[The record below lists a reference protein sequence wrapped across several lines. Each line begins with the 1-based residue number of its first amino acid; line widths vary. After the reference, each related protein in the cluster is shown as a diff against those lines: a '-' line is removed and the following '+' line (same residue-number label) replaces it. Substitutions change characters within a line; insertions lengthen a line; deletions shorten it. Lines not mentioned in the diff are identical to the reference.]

1 MNIKKALVIVACT
14 LPAVSAR
21 ANAEFTATHG
31 MVVVT
36 TGTPAAQAGIEVLKR
51 GGTAMDAALTAAMLQ
66 PCLAAGSYVS
76 YAGILNIVYFDAASA
91 RVYNLSAGF
100 NTVKGETDPLSIPG
114 ISTADLL
121 SKNLRAFHS
130 AASGRTALVPG
141 FLAGIEA
148 AHRRFGKRP
157 FAELVLPAIRC
168 AEQGFPLSK
177 ELAGMMASR
186 REILERL
193 PGTKAIFTADG
204 EFPRANQVFR
214 QPALAA
220 SLREILRQG
229 PGAYIYHGAWARAFV
244 EAVQQEGGKMTLE
257 DLAAYQPTWI
267 EPVHGK
273 YNGFDVYAH
282 GLPSSGGL
290 GLIEGLNLAT
300 AAQLSDMPP
309 YRDSPLALYWTLQF
323 AKLSSILSAPGVA
336 PQLGKAYG
344 LDLTPESR
352 LTPAT
357 AGKLWE
363 LVQTGRIP
371 TVPRPNYPAHSDAV
385 VAVDAQGNVAALVHS
400 INTVLWG
407 STGIFVGGISVPDSA
422 AFQQAAIAAIAPG
435 SRLPDSTSPGIALKN
450 GKPVLGFSAIGE
462 GVPTR
467 TLAALIDTLGHG
479 MTPRQAIASPSLGG
493 FDYSKASAG
502 VIGITVGAGDF
513 SDEYLTELR
522 RLGQPVAVDN
532 DQRGYWIG
540 VAIEGKQRR
549 AGALR
554 ELGIAAPPQGY

>member
-1 MNIKKALVIVACT
+1 MNTQKLFTIAACAL
-14 LPAVSAR
+14 LAVSAH
-21 ANAEFTATHG
+21 ANEEFTTAHG

-36 TGTPAAQAGIEVLKR
+36 TGTPAAAAGIEALKH

-76 YAGILNIVYFDAASA
+76 YAGILNVVYFDAASG

-114 ISTADLL
+114 IATADLL

-130 AASGRTALVPG
+130 TASGRTALVPG
-141 FLAGIEA
+141 FLAGVEA

-157 FAELVLPAIRC
+157 FAELVQPAIRC
-168 AEQGFPLSK
+168 AVQGFPLSK

-186 REILERL
+186 REVLERL
-193 PGTKAIFTADG
+193 TDTKAIFNVDG
-204 EFPRANQVFR
+204 ELPRANQVFR

-220 SLREILRQG
+220 TLREISRQG
-229 PGAYIYHGAWARAFV
+229 PSAYIYRGAWARAFV
-244 EAVQQEGGKMTLE
+244 EAVQQEGGKMALE
-257 DLAAYQPTWI
+257 DLATYQPTWI
-267 EPVHGK
+267 EPVHGM

-300 AAQLSDMPP
+300 AAQLSHMPP

-336 PQLGKAYG
+336 PQFGKAYG

-352 LTPAT
+352 LTPET
-357 AGKLWE
+357 AAKLWE
-363 LVQTGRIP
+363 FVRTGRIP
-371 TVPRPNYPAHSDAV
+371 SVPKPTYPAHSDAV

-407 STGIFVGGISVPDSA
+407 STGIFVGGISIPDSA

-467 TLAALIDTLGHG
+467 TLAALVDTLGHG

-502 VIGITVGAGDF
+502 VIGITVGAGEF

-522 RLGQPVAVDN
+522 RLGQPVAVDD

-540 VAIEGKQRR
+540 VAIDGEQRR

-554 ELGIAAPPQGY
+554 ELSIAALPQGY